1 VEKERHSYKIDL
13 ENERLWKRK
22 EEENSWLILVEELDK
37 ANRELGCSTNSSLV
51 RKIEPGYLKKMVMDV
66 YYYPSKYVQAIRQMM
81 NTYNLEHNNKNN
93 IRAVT

>member
-1 VEKERHSYKIDL
+1 
-13 ENERLWKRK
+13 
-22 EEENSWLILVEELDK
+22 LVEEIDK

-51 RKIEPGYLKKMVMDV
+51 RKIEPGYLKKMVTDV

-93 IRAVT
+93 IRAVR